1 MSCQIKVL
9 SHACI
14 LVKSETHSIIVDL
27 WLVGSCYW
35 RSWWN
40 FPESKFDE
48 SELDNVNAVVISHI
62 HWDHWH
68 GPTLKK
74 FFKDKKVI
82 ISNDANDRS
91 YDDLLSIKFRDIDRV
106 SHGKS
111 IKVGNIKI
119 TFYHFGLYLTDVA
132 MVIEVDGV
140 TILNANDAKVASNSL
155 DHIIKKHQPIDFA
168 LRSHS
173 SANPRVCFEI
183 AGDSNFKNDDRDH
196 YFRSFKLFM
205 DKVNPKFAI
214 PFASNHCHLNDDVFV
229 FNDYISDPL
238 ELREWMSSYDTKW
251 KTKVMLPGSSW
262 SSISGFDLADET
274 PFLEKNKTLVNYKNK
289 VQDRLDFYNEKEL
302 KLKLDDR
309 FLDRFHLFLKAAGV
323 KKIPIDIRF
332 LLTTPDGINN
342 ESLLLHNG
350 NISFDNNLD
359 SSLGANESLVI
370 MPKIILRD
378 SVIKNMFSHAYIS
391 KRCKFIA
398 NNESDMKILKS
409 FLSKIENFELIVKP
423 IKSLYLF
430 RVFVGYCLRW
440 REVIVYF
447 KAFYLQKT
455 QGLELYEIEERL
467 LK

>member
-14 LVKSETHSIIVDL
+14 LVKSETHSIIVDP

-91 YDDLLSIKFRDIDRV
+91 YDDLLSIKFRDVERV

-132 MVIEVDGV
+132 MVIEVNGV

-214 PFASNHCHLNDDVFV
+214 PFASNHCHLNDDVFD

-238 ELREWMSSYDTKW
+238 ELREWVSSYDTKW
-251 KTKVMLPGSSW
+251 KTKVS
-262 SSISGFDLADET
+262 
-274 PFLEKNKTLVNYKNK
+274 LEKGL
-289 VQDRLDFYNEKEL
+289 KETI
-302 KLKLDDR
+302 KWIKDN
-309 FLDRFHLFLKAAGV
+309 
-323 KKIPIDIRF
+323 KKIF
-332 LLTTPDGINN
+332 KSKNY
-342 ESLLLHNG
+342 
-350 NISFDNNLD
+350 NI
-359 SSLGANESLVI
+359 
-370 MPKIILRD
+370 
-378 SVIKNMFSHAYIS
+378 
-391 KRCKFIA
+391 
-398 NNESDMKILKS
+398 
-409 FLSKIENFELIVKP
+409 
-423 IKSLYLF
+423 
-430 RVFVGYCLRW
+430 
-440 REVIVYF
+440 
-447 KAFYLQKT
+447 
-455 QGLELYEIEERL
+455 
-467 LK
+467 

>member
-1 MSCQIKVL
+1 MTCQIKVL
-9 SHACI
+9 SHACL
-14 LVKSETHSIIVDL
+14 LVKSETHSVIIDP

-48 SELDNVNAVVISHI
+48 SELANVNAVAISHI

-82 ISNDANDRS
+82 ISNDPNDRS
-91 YDDLLSIKFRDIDRV
+91 YDDLVSIKFKDIERV

-111 IKVGNIKI
+111 IEIGNIKI

-155 DHIIKKHQPIDFA
+155 DYIIKRHQPIDFA

-173 SANPRVCFEI
+173 SANSRVCFEI
-183 AGDSNFKNDDRDH
+183 LGDSNFKNDDREH

-205 DKVNPKFAI
+205 DKVNPRFAI
-214 PFASNHCHLNDDVFV
+214 PFASNHCHLNDDVFN

-238 ELREWMSSYDTKW
+238 ELREWTSNYDNKW
-251 KTKVMLPGSSW
+251 DTKVMLPGSSW
-262 SSISGFDLADET
+262 SSASGFDLADET
-274 PFLEKNKTLVNYKNK
+274 PFLKKNETLIEYKQK
-289 VQDRLDFYNEKEL
+289 IQDRLDFYNKKEL
-302 KLKLDDR
+302 QVKLDDR
-309 FLDRFHLFLKAAGV
+309 LINRFVLFLKSAGV
-323 KKIPIDIRF
+323 KKTAINIRF

-342 ESLLLHNG
+342 ESLLFHNG
-350 NISFDNNLD
+350 NVSQDINLD
-359 SSLGANESLVI
+359 RTPKVNESLVI
-370 MPKIILRD
+370 MPKVVFRD

-398 NNESDMKILKS
+398 NNENDMKILKN

-423 IKSLYLF
+423 IKSLYLLK
-430 RVFVGYCLRW
+430 VFIGYCLRW

>member
-14 LVKSETHSIIVDL
+14 LVKSETHSIIVDP

-91 YDDLLSIKFRDIDRV
+91 YDDLLSIKFRDVERV

-132 MVIEVDGV
+132 MVIEVNGV

-214 PFASNHCHLNDDVFV
+214 PFASNHCHLNDDVFD

-238 ELREWMSSYDTKW
+238 ELREWVSSYDTKW
-251 KTKVMLPGSSW
+251 NTKVMLPGSSW
-262 SSISGFDLADET
+262 STISGFDLADET

-302 KLKLDDR
+302 KVKLDDR

-323 KKIPIDIRF
+323 KKISIDIRF
-332 LLTTPDGINN
+332 LLTTPEGMNN

-359 SSLGANESLVI
+359 SSPGTNESLVI

-430 RVFVGYCLRW
+430 RVFAGYCLRW